1 MKTTTTKYRIDLVY
15 SVDGNE
21 YQSHFYSRTTP
32 TTLRGCQRMLR
43 ALESSGSQ
51 SYLYMGKVVRYC
63 FSSVS

>member
-1 MKTTTTKYRIDLVY
+1 MKTTPTKYRIDLVY

-43 ALESSGSQ
+43 TLESSGER
-51 SYLYMGKVVRYC
+51 SYPYMGRVVAY
-63 FSSVS
+63 SIWTVS

>member
-1 MKTTTTKYRIDLVY
+1 MKTTPTKYRIDLVY